1 MTLDEINEAVEQC
14 NKSLDDYNIQIEA
27 LSNKDD
33 LMSEDVQAQF
43 DYLIRE
49 IEKTTG
55 ELEDLIKQ
63 IQ

>member
-1 MTLDEINEAVEQC
+1 MTLDEINEAVEHC
-14 NKSLDDYNIQIEA
+14 NKKLDDYNIQIEA

>member
-14 NKSLDDYNIQIEA
+14 NKRLDDYNIQIEA

-33 LMSEDVQAQF
+33 LMSEDVQSQF

>member
-14 NKSLDDYNIQIEA
+14 NKKLDDYNIQIEA

-33 LMSEDVQAQF
+33 LMSEDVQSQF

>member
-1 MTLDEINEAVEQC
+1 MTLEEINEGIESC
-14 NKSLDDYNIQIEA
+14 NKKLTDYTIQMEA

-49 IEKTTG
+49 IEITTG
-55 ELEDLIKQ
+55 ELENLINQ
-63 IQ
+63 IG

>member
-14 NKSLDDYNIQIEA
+14 NKRLDDYNIQIEA

>member
-1 MTLDEINEAVEQC
+1 MTLDEINEAVEHC
-14 NKSLDDYNIQIEA
+14 NKKLDDYNIQIEA

-33 LMSEDVQAQF
+33 LMSEDAQAQF

>member
-1 MTLDEINEAVEQC
+1 MTLNT
-14 NKSLDDYNIQIEA
+14 LDKYGNAFHNIQIEA

-33 LMSEDVQAQF
+33 LMSDDVQAQF
-43 DYLIRE
+43 DYLLRE
-49 IEKTTG
+49 IEKTTV

>member
-14 NKSLDDYNIQIEA
+14 NKKLDDYNIQIEA